1 MKKLMLVMI
10 CILLVGIDLLSG
22 CEEQEE
28 HREGL
33 PTMQESDFQISNVYK
48 MDSCASIGPQ
58 EPPGTVWVN
67 YTVTN
72 YGRRSNLWCYAQVY
86 QGINEYDFCGNGTIY
101 NQTKSQFITLPN
113 NGFITLSFVFT
124 GVDCTQGR
132 NCYGI
137 KVWF

>member
-1 MKKLMLVMI
+1 MKKLMSVMI
-10 CILLVGIDLLSG
+10 CILLVGIGVLSG

-33 PTMQESDFQISNVYK
+33 PMMESDFHISNVIK

-72 YGRRSNLWCYAQVY
+72 FGSRGNVWCYARVY
-86 QGINEYDFCGNGTIY
+86 QGIDEYAFCGNGTIY
-101 NQTKSQFITLPN
+101 NQTKSQLITQLPQ
-113 NGFITLSFVFT
+113 NGFIALSFVFT

-137 KVWF
+137 KVWV